1 LKSVATIRDEKGVL
15 TVSGK
20 SEEAVAEAVA
30 HLHRQELREAARRE
44 RWGEGGAEGM
54 QRLCRL
60 FPTLRGVP
68 GTDPWEWDKLL
79 EWLTGPAPTSGS
91 TWAALF
97 VLGVW
102 NPTTD
107 WSDMAQEL
115 PLRPCRRCDGAKRL
129 NDDGDPDLQGSRTC
143 TACQGAGKLRPSL
156 SAGKFDLFRAMSTW
170 DREHVD
176 AAMQWIEL
184 PFWP

>member
-1 LKSVATIRDEKGVL
+1 MAKKNRVEVVATIRDEKGVL

-20 SEEAVAEAVA
+20 SEEAIAEAVA

-115 PLRPCRRCDGAKRL
+115 PLRACRRCDGAKRL
-129 NDDGDPDLQGSRTC
+129 NETATRTFRE
-143 TACQGAGKLRPSL
+143 AAHARRVRAPGN
-156 SAGKFDLFRAMSTW
+156 SAHR
-170 DREHVD
+170 
-176 AAMQWIEL
+176 
-184 PFWP
+184 